1 MTTKTKL
8 TQADLA
14 GFTCTDNHYRHQLTG
29 LLYTDGVRHLA
40 RQAECYWLIDAIA
53 SYLPMIRRD
62 DYLSRF
68 CFWELVITPNPE
80 TGAMNQATLI
90 CRGDTDEEPAVL
102 QEIEYTDFPDHCDIN
117 PLKLYQCS
125 GVLMLTS
132 EY

>member
-1 MTTKTKL
+1 MTTKAKL

-14 GFTCTDNHYRHQLTG
+14 GFTCTEHHYRHQLTG

-53 SYLPMIRRD
+53 SYFPMIRRD

-68 CFWELVITPNPE
+68 CFWELTIS
-80 TGAMNQATLI
+80 GRSAILS
-90 CRGDTDEEPAVL
+90 CKGDTEEEPAVF